1 MKIFIKKKVG
11 LNTINLDDI
20 NDYMA
25 SGGEGSI
32 YAKGSVVYKIYH
44 DPKKMIP
51 YDKIIELKS
60 LETKPNILIPL
71 DLVLDAKSQVVG
83 FTMSRVLDTV
93 PLCKLFTNGFRNKNG
108 VTPKLIL
115 ELVET
120 LQKDIQFIHKK
131 DCLIV
136 DLNELSFLVDGKFV
150 IPYFIDVNSYQT
162 PHFPASALMPSVK
175 DWHTK
180 GFSELTDWFAFG
192 IVACQL
198 FVGTHPYK
206 GMHPNY
212 TVQEMERRMK
222 DNVSIFN
229 PKVSVNAATRDFN
242 LIPVE
247 YKNWFID
254 MFEKGKRTPPPLVAH
269 MQVITPVVVK
279 VVDSTGNFVIE
290 FIREYKEIILDYW
303 TYNGSSIAVLPN
315 KVYIDKV
322 EYDSVAEGLV
332 FTPKTFT
339 PLTVNIENGQLVFRT
354 FKGEVGRDL
363 PASELMVVGN
373 TIFCRWGDKF
383 REIGVDEWNDKIYI
397 YVKNSW
403 NVMPNSTQVFDGCIY
418 QDVLGKAHLM
428 IPFKGPNGTCCSVLQ
443 VKELQGYQV
452 IDAKQQNQVC
462 VIKAVDNNGRYDR
475 FILKFSDDYSS
486 YVCRI
491 VEDVGLGE
499 PNFVVLSNGVCVA
512 INENDEI
519 EIFHN
524 SMKSDSV
531 KIIRDPVIKG
541 SMKLYKDGVTVL
553 FADGRKIYKIS
564 MKK

>member
-1 MKIFIKKKVG
+1 MKLLVQKKTG
-11 LNTINLDDI
+11 TNTINIDEI
-20 NDYMA
+20 NDYMT

-32 YAKGSVVYKIYH
+32 YTKGSIVFKIYH
-44 DPKKMIP
+44 DPKKMIL
-51 YDKIIELKS
+51 YDKMEELRVLESKS
-60 LETKPNILIPL
+60 NILVPL
-71 DLVLDAKSQVVG
+71 DLILNTKNQIVG
-83 FTMSRVLDTV
+83 FTMNKIDNTL
-93 PLCKLFTNGFRNKNG
+93 PLCKLFNNGFRNRKG
-108 VTPKLIL
+108 VTPKITL
-115 ELVET
+115 ELVEAM
-120 LQKDIQFIHKK
+120 QKDIQFIHKK

-136 DLNELSFLVDGKFV
+136 DLNELSFLVDGKFI

-162 PHFPASALMPSVK
+162 PHFLATALMPSVK

-180 GFSELTDWFAFG
+180 GFSELTDWFGFG
-192 IVACQL
+192 VVACQL

-206 GMHPNY
+206 GMHPDY
-212 TVQEMERRMK
+212 TVKEMERRMK

-229 PKVSVNAATRDFN
+229 PKVSVNAATRDFS
-242 LIPVE
+242 LIPPE
-247 YKNWFID
+247 YRMWFVD

-269 MQVITPVVVK
+269 MQTVTPVAVK
-279 VVDSTGNFVIE
+279 VVDSTNNFVIE
-290 FIREYKEIILDYW
+290 FVREYKDIILDYW
-303 TYNGSSIAVLPN
+303 THNGNQIALLP
-315 KVYIDKV
+315 DKICIGRV
-322 EYDSVAEGLV
+322 EYDSIAKGLV
-332 FTPKTFT
+332 FTPKTLT
-339 PLTVNIENGQLVFRT
+339 PLTVSIENGQMVFRT
-354 FKGEVGRDL
+354 FDGEVGRDL

-403 NVMPNSTQVFDGCIY
+403 NVLPYATQVFDGVIFS
-418 QDVLGKAHLM
+418 DILGKPHLM
-428 IPFKGPNGTCCSVLQ
+428 VSFKGSNGTCCSVLQ
-443 VKELQGYQV
+443 VKELRGYQV